1 MFFTPEMI
9 LMITTYMAG
18 VMSPGPDFVMIVRN
32 SASSTRTTGIMTALG
47 LASGIFIHNTYSI
60 LGFGL
65 FLKQYPIILQVVKY
79 IGASYLSYI
88 AFQCFKARK
97 SSKNS
102 KTDHSPSAVLT
113 NWQAFRMGFITD
125 VSNPNAAFFII
136 SLFSGIANI
145 PMSHLLVCSFLLAG
159 LTFAWYGFV
168 AVSLTHPPLQEKF
181 IGHKHWINW
190 TAGCFL
196 IFFALRLVLS

>member
-9 LMITTYMAG
+9 LMITAYMLG

-32 SASSTRTTGIMTALG
+32 SASSTRTTGLLTALG
-47 LASGIFIHNTYSI
+47 LATGIFVHNTYSI

-79 IGASYLSYI
+79 IGASYLGYI
-88 AFQCFKARK
+88 AYQCFRVRK
-97 SSKNS
+97 PTKSHKEETSGI
-102 KTDHSPSAVLT
+102 ALT
-113 NWQAFRMGFITD
+113 HWQAFRMGFITD

-136 SLFSGIANI
+136 SLFAGIANI
-145 PMSHLLVCSFLLAG
+145 PMSHLLICSVLLAF
-159 LTFAWYGFV
+159 LTFVWYGFV

-181 IGHKHWINW
+181 IGYKHWINW
-190 TAGCFL
+190 VAGCFL
-196 IFFALRLVLS
+196 IFFALRLILN